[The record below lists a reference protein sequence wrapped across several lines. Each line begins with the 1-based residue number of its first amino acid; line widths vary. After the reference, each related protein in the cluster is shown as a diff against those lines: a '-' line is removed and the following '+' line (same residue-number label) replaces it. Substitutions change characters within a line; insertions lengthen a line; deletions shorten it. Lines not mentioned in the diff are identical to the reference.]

1 MDEGQSIVLDSAQWG
16 AVVLDR
22 IDVEVLAAL
31 TSQPVD
37 SCLQALEEA
46 RLADTADEWRG
57 WSPTRPDE
65 VRRFYSETSRYLWE
79 LLGWN
84 GSQSYAPYLKRL
96 GAIAARFPPESHP
109 RLLDYGAGVG
119 TAALYMSRLG
129 YHVTIAEIPGLTLE
143 YASRRLSA
151 HGIEF
156 EVMSV
161 VSDVPDLPKNSWDVV
176 ISFDVLEHVYFPQEV
191 TSALVKAVRPSG
203 GAALVAAF
211 DSNEPEFPHHLSD
224 RSKDLRGHR
233 FEMYLRA
240 LGLKPL
246 GNDIFERRV
255 GARRI
260 PLLLAY
266 VLWRNTGLRIM
277 RIPR

>member
-1 MDEGQSIVLDSAQWG
+1 VDEAQSIVLDSAQWG
-16 AVVLDR
+16 PIVLDQA
-22 IDVEVLAAL
+22 DVEVLARL
-31 TSQPVD
+31 TAQPVE
-37 SCLQALEEA
+37 SCLRSLEEA
-46 RLADTADEWRG
+46 RLADTADEWRD
-57 WSPTRPDE
+57 WSPTDPHE
-65 VRRFYSETSRYLWE
+65 VRQFYSETSRYLWE
-79 LLGWN
+79 LLAWN
-84 GSQSYAPYLKRL
+84 GSESYAPYLKRL
-96 GAIAARFPPESHP
+96 GTIAARFPPESHP

-161 VSDVPDLPKNSWDVV
+161 ESDVPELPENWDVV

-203 GAALVAAF
+203 GASLVAAF

-240 LGLKPL
+240 LGMKPL
-246 GNDIFERRV
+246 GNDMFERRI

-260 PLLLAY
+260 PLLLEY
-266 VLWRNTGLRIM
+266 GLWRHTGLRIM